1 MHRSLSLI
9 LICALLAP
17 LTPVLHAQA
26 PGLTIPQ
33 IQGPGPASPYDGQQ
47 LSAPLVGCVT
57 GVAAEGFY
65 LQDPTGDGDAA
76 TSDGIYVYRYG
87 GWRNPRQLKPGDL
100 VEIRHYR
107 VQEFYGQTELSGLS
121 NDKASTYRLLGSC
134 TLPPPAHIEPPVD
147 PQADLEVQY
156 ERVEG
161 QLVVIDLDA
170 SVVGPTQRYESR
182 YEAGDPEITVAQR
195 GSPYFGGRPFAGELP
210 VDRGTLALSGGL
222 GFDLPVANTFD
233 RVTAAGLTGVLT
245 YQFGR
250 YVLLVTDPAPL
261 RVVAA
266 DAVAAAAGADAV
278 AADAV
283 AADAGAVLTALIA
296 EPPAGDDEWT
306 ACTWNAENLFDA
318 VDDGDGD
325 VGDWSPSD
333 QRAYRAAVDARARLL
348 REVLGG
354 CTVVGLQELEGK
366 DAVWADVARA
376 LGPTYGFDYWE
387 SADVRDLSVGL
398 LYDSARVELRRS
410 AAAPLCGPVDY
421 GVDVTAERGGRV
433 WQSECPIGS
442 YPLYDRPPYVA
453 DLVVASAAGDR
464 HIEVRAVVVHLKSK
478 RGDESVN
485 LGRRI
490 EQARHVRSLLDA
502 PLAIGLGDFNDDLGS
517 ETMREMAGLVNV
529 YGRHAAPLERY
540 SYVYQGRAQAM
551 DHVVMTEELDRTVV
565 RGGPVHVNAD
575 RGETVDPTDP
585 AARSSDH
592 DPLLVRFAFRP
603 TAVSDVLVSAAC
615 GALQPLLPLEVDD
628 QSGGDEDHQ

>member
-1 MHRSLSLI
+1 MHRPLSLI

-17 LTPVLHAQA
+17 LTPILHAQA
-26 PGLTIPQ
+26 PRLTIPQ
-33 IQGPGPASPYDGQQ
+33 IQGPGFASPYDGQQ
-47 LSAPLVGCVT
+47 FSAPLVGCVT

-65 LQDPTGDGDAA
+65 LQDPAGDGDAA

-100 VEIRHYR
+100 VELRQFR

-134 TLPPPAHIEPPVD
+134 TLPPPVRIGPPVD
-147 PQADLEVQY
+147 PEADLEVHY

-182 YEAGDPEITVAQR
+182 YAAGDPEITVAQQ
-195 GSPYFGGRPFAGELP
+195 GSPYFGRRPFAGELP
-210 VDRGTLALSGGL
+210 MDRGTFALSGGL
-222 GFDLPVANTFD
+222 GVDLPVANTFD

-261 RVVAA
+261 RVA
-266 DAVAAAAGADAV
+266 AAAAGADAV
-278 AADAV
+278 AATQ
-283 AADAGAVLTALIA
+283 AAPIA
-296 EPPAGDDEWT
+296 EPPAADNEWT

-325 VGDWSPSD
+325 VGDWSPANVA
-333 QRAYRAAVDARARLL
+333 AYRAAVDARARLL
-348 REVLGG
+348 REVLGS
-354 CTVVGLQELEGK
+354 CTVVGLQEVEGK

-376 LGPTYGFDYWE
+376 LGPSYRFDYWE

-398 LYDSARVELRRS
+398 VYDSRRVELRSS

-421 GVDVTAERGGRV
+421 GVDVTAERGARV
-433 WQSECPIGS
+433 WQSECPAGS

-464 HIEVRAVVVHLKSK
+464 HVEVRVVVVHLKSK
-478 RGDESVN
+478 RGDESAN

-490 EQARHVRSLLDA
+490 GQARHVRSLLDA
-502 PLAIGLGDFNDDLGS
+502 PLSLGLGDFNDDLGS
-517 ETMREMAGLVNV
+517 ETMRALAGLVNL
-529 YGRHAAPLERY
+529 YERHTAAPERY
-540 SYVYQGRAQAM
+540 SYVYQGRAQAV
-551 DHVVMTEELDRTVV
+551 DHVVMTEALDRLIL
-565 RGGPVHVNAD
+565 RGGPVHANAD
-575 RGETVDPTDP
+575 RGERVDPADP

-592 DPLLVRFAFRP
+592 DPLLVRFAFSP
-603 TAVSDVLVSAAC
+603 TAVSDVLLSAAC
-615 GALQPLLPLEVDD
+615 GALQPVLPLEVDD
-628 QSGGDEDHQ
+628 QGGSHGDDQ

>member
-65 LQDPTGDGDAA
+65 LQDPAGDGDAA

-107 VQEFYGQTELSGLS
+107 VQEFYGHTELSGLS

-134 TLPPPAHIEPPVD
+134 TLPPPVRIEPPVD
-147 PQADLEVQY
+147 PQADLEASY

-170 SVVGPTQRYESR
+170 SVVGPVQRYESR

-195 GSPYFGGRPFAGELP
+195 GSPYFGRRPFARELP

-233 RVTAAGLTGVLT
+233 RVAATGLTGVLT

-261 RVVAA
+261 RV
-266 DAVAAAAGADAV
+266 AAAGLPAPAV
-278 AADAV
+278 
-283 AADAGAVLTALIA
+283 
-296 EPPAGDDEWT
+296 EPSAGDDEWT
-306 ACTWNAENLFDA
+306 ACTWNAENFFDA

-325 VGDWSPSD
+325 VGDWSPAGE
-333 QRAYRAAVDARARLL
+333 RAYQAAVDARARLL

-354 CTVVGLQELEGK
+354 CTVVGLQEVEGK
-366 DAVWADVARA
+366 DDVWADLARA
-376 LGPTYGFDYWE
+376 LGPTYRFDYWE

-398 LYDSARVELRRS
+398 LYDSERVELRRS

-421 GVDVTAERGGRV
+421 GVDVIAERGGRV
-433 WQSECPIGS
+433 WQSECPAGS

-517 ETMREMAGLVNV
+517 ETMRELAGLVNV
-529 YGRHAAPLERY
+529 YGRHTAAPERY

-628 QSGGDEDHQ
+628 QAGGHGDDQ